1 MYKNKYLKYKN
12 KYLELK
18 KGGVGDTSINFP
30 SINSYE
36 LIKLIEDVHGLISK
50 VPGIN
55 LPDLENIEE
64 RLQILS
70 QLLHLSVESS
80 QLTPEEHKEHII
92 KINEEIKL
100 FNDLEEEYTH
110 IQLITND
117 DAQNISKLIKVII
130 EHISELKDD
139 DINEHKFFEFKKIQ
153 LKSSND
159 IVVQPG
165 GSFSCNK
172 TGGSFSCN
180 KTGGSFSCNKTGS
193 SFSCNK
199 TGGSIICN
207 IAELIDNALA
217 LIPLEGI
224 IEDAIG
230 IVIAIICGD
239 IMGAFIE
246 LVGLIPFVGEVPRVI
261 QVFRDIMNFI

>member
-1 MYKNKYLKYKN
+1 MYKQKYLKYKK

-18 KGGVGDTSINFP
+18 KGGADISINFQ
-30 SINSYE
+30 SINLYK
-36 LIKLIEDVHGLISK
+36 LIKLIEGVHGLISK

-80 QLTPEEHKEHII
+80 QLTPEEHKKHII

-100 FNDLEEEYTH
+100 FNDLEEEYTY
-110 IQLITND
+110 IQIITND
-117 DAQNISKLIKVII
+117 DAQNISKLIKAII
-130 EHISELKDD
+130 EHISQLKNDN
-139 DINEHKFFEFKKIQ
+139 IKEYKIIEFKNIQ

-159 IVVQPG
+159 IVVQ
-165 GSFSCNK
+165 S
-172 TGGSFSCN
+172 
-180 KTGGSFSCNKTGS
+180 GS

-246 LVGLIPFVGEVPRVI
+246 FVGLIPIVGEVPRLI
-261 QVFRDIMNFI
+261 QVLRDIMNFI